1 MKHHFKLIT
10 HLALLLAAALF
21 ALNSRVCADG
31 GFVELHEVVG
41 PFDVTVFTA
50 PGPLRA
56 GPVDISVLV
65 QDVANGQ
72 PVLDGEVFVRLQRE
86 GSDLAERAS
95 REVAQ
100 NKLLYSA
107 LMHLPEAG
115 QWEFEVTI
123 KHGKEAA
130 SLRRGVSVAPSRP
143 LLLAYW
149 RSLSVPP
156 VVIAIFALNQWLKRR
171 RVSLQQARDLR
182 KEIDHMGSGRYTKN
196 VDICWDERMRPEVH
210 PGGP

>member
-1 MKHHFKLIT
+1 M
-10 HLALLLAAALF
+10 
-21 ALNSRVCADG
+21 SR
-31 GFVELHEVVG
+31 
-41 PFDVTVFTA
+41 TVN
-50 PGPLRA
+50 RC
-56 GPVDISVLV
+56 SM
-65 QDVANGQ
+65 
-72 PVLDGEVFVRLQRE
+72 E